1 MKFEKRGILDIIIIL
16 IICLIAFEVGA
27 PAC

>member
-1 MKFEKRGILDIIIIL
+1 MKFEKRGILDIMIII

-27 PAC
+27 PTC